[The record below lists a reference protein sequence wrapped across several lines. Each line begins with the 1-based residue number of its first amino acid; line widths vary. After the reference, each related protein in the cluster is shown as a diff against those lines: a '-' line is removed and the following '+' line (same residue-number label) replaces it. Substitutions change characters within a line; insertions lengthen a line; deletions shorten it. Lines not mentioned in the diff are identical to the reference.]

1 MFTWPG
7 QGLSYITGTS
17 FLIKQSS
24 DRNLNMYFVRSSL
37 CYRRIMRFVA
47 LFFRV
52 FSSLSNLHPFFVPSY
67 LFYIVFVILSQKWQY
82 FSYYKFNVKWLQ
94 YLLDVFQHAFFLFAE
109 LISFLCKIV
118 FFHFKFMLN
127 NKMTV
132 WVRVHMGLLHAL
144 YYSQTGCSRASNI
157 AILSHN

>member
-52 FSSLSNLHPFFVPSY
+52 FSSLSNLHPFFVPSC
-67 LFYIVFVILSQKWQY
+67 LFYIVFVILSQKYFRDHATLPQSDI

-132 WVRVHMGLLHAL
+132 
-144 YYSQTGCSRASNI
+144 
-157 AILSHN
+157 